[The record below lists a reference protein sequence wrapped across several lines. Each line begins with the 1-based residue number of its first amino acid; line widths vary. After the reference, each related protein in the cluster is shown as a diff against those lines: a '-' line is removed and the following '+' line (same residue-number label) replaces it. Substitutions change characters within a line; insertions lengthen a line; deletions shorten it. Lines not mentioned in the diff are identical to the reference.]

1 MAVKSQLE
9 AALRARPKVVQRD
22 QPVRRKRGSMDLLAD
37 MLECSRG
44 GARQTAIMYRANL
57 SYDVLKQYLPLLLSK
72 NLLEERD
79 ENGMF
84 KPSSKGLRF
93 IREYRKYGRLRDSMV
108 QKRLLIES
116 FVE

>member
-1 MAVKSQLE
+1 MAVTSELE
-9 AALRARPKVVQRD
+9 TPLRSKPGVVQRD
-22 QPVRRKRGSMDLLAD
+22 QTGRRKRGWMDLLAD

-57 SYDVLKQYLPLLLSK
+57 SYDLLKQYLPVLLSK

-84 KPSSKGLRF
+84 RPTTKGLRF
-93 IREYRKYGRLRDSMV
+93 IREYRKYGRLRDSAL
-108 QKRLLIES
+108 QTKQLIES